1 MCSPWDFS
9 RSASWLSKTSLFFK
23 IRSDGEA
30 WRSVEDRGSRFP
42 GANFIFL
49 FQILF
54 FFMIDFFGRF
64 WWVGP
69 PTTAAAADEQPLH
82 HTRSKED
89 CIGGPILSF
98 DELGLRAQQ
107 SKRVDGLMPRQSDI
121 SRMAVNEPGKRASSG
136 THRKNFERLL
146 VAGSVLYLILT
157 LVLNSSLAKN
167 APLWVSMIGAM
178 ATL

>member
-1 MCSPWDFS
+1 MKKGRPFGLESYLKNLNPHLKTLLYCKYSSIS
-9 RSASWLSKTSLFFK
+9 R
-23 IRSDGEA
+23 
-30 WRSVEDRGSRFP
+30 
-42 GANFIFL
+42 
-49 FQILF
+49 
-54 FFMIDFFGRF
+54 
-64 WWVGP
+64 
-69 PTTAAAADEQPLH
+69 ADEQPLH

-157 LVLNSSLAKN
+157 LVFNSSLAKN
-167 APLWVSMIGAM
+167 APLWVGSIGVIA
-178 ATL
+178 L